1 MRQSA
6 SHLRFYE
13 MKKTLPKVLALDL
26 EGTLISNAMSQI
38 PRPGLFEFLAR
49 CALLFPRL
57 VMFTT
62 VNEDKFRYIARLLVE
77 EGKTPAWFADIEY
90 VNWQG
95 ETKNLECIPDAIV
108 EESILVDDF
117 EIYVHPG
124 QAAQWMQIEFFDYPY
139 SEDDRGLF
147 KMLEKLEIRLQTPD

>member
-1 MRQSA
+1 
-6 SHLRFYE
+6 
-13 MKKTLPKVLALDL
+13 MKKIIPKVLALDL

-38 PRPGLFEFLAR
+38 PRPGLFEFLER
-49 CALLFPRL
+49 CAVLFPRL

-62 VNEDKFRYIARLLVE
+62 VNEDKFRHIARLLVE
-77 EGKTPAWFADIEY
+77 EGKAPAWFAHIEY
-90 VNWQG
+90 VNLQG
-95 ETKNLECIPDAIV
+95 DTKNLEFIPDAIV

-139 SEDDRGLF
+139 SEEDQGLF
-147 KMLEKLEIRLQTPD
+147 NMLAKLEAVFKNPGSK

>member
-1 MRQSA
+1 
-6 SHLRFYE
+6 
-13 MKKTLPKVLALDL
+13 MKKTIPKVLALDL

-38 PRPGLFEFLAR
+38 PRPGLFEFLER
-49 CALLFPRL
+49 CAVLFPRL

-62 VNEDKFRYIARLLVE
+62 VNEDKFRHIARLLVE
-77 EGKTPAWFADIEY
+77 EGKAPAWFAHIEY

-95 ETKNLECIPDAIV
+95 DTKNLEFIPDVIV

-139 SEDDRGLF
+139 SEEDQGLF
-147 KMLEKLEIRLQTPD
+147 NMLAKLEALFKNLGSK